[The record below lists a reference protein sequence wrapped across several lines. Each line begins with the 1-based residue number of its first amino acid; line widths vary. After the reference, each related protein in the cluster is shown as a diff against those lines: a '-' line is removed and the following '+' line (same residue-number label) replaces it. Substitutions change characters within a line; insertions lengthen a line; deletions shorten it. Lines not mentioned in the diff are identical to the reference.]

1 MFIAYDR
8 GLRGIYIFFDMK
20 KHYFYFSLLAIAAM
34 AVAATSCSKEEID
47 PPGTDPGSDP
57 TVEVPDP
64 EGTITLSMRNDR
76 GTYLDNFYIDDAD
89 NFSGGYFVSLGE
101 MKGLGNVTRIPKHG
115 WSNKAA
121 VVPGNGYVAYDS
133 YDGFYRLFVTS
144 YTVNTMNEIIG
155 ADVKYQTPFYPTE
168 AIKLPLQA
176 LEFGQAGGSQ
186 NIVFDNENIV
196 PFIVSSSADWCQV
209 YTSSTLDYSF
219 LTDGIIVTVTPNEG
233 AQREATVSIMDSN
246 YNIQEISIIQA
257 GAEPYLSLSQ
267 DTLSLPHTAGTPAS
281 IGIMTNYYYDD
292 LTITSSADWC
302 QATIEPRGENRLAR
316 MNEQVRFKGKER
328 VTDKSNYGTSF
339 YTLSVSASSDN
350 NGEAPRE
357 AIVTV
362 ASKDGTNKAELKV
375 KQEMFISYIET
386 ETKSLEFDY
395 TFGEELI
402 SITSNCSI
410 EDLAINSDAEWC
422 TGELV
427 NTGESIGT
435 TSIYYLYIR
444 VETNSSGQE
453 RETQLHISSITSN
466 ASLTLNIKQAPYNLE
481 LSEKEVSFDRQAQN
495 VTITVNNDADI
506 PIDVTSDS
514 DWATYSWNGNRL
526 TIRAAANDT
535 GEDRIALLSL
545 STNGLSQTFT
555 VYQSRYMVGDDY
567 NVDGVTGTV
576 GILTEQNHGK
586 IYSKLQDMYAWST
599 EEVLTGANSKTDG
612 EYNTNIIQQIPGYE
626 TLYPA
631 FKAVTDLNVNGVT
644 GWYLPASGE
653 LMELYNNGIYNRIHL
668 WSSTENGTQYSC
680 YFNYIDRIITKT
692 GKKSTL
698 YSIIAMKKF

>member
-1 MFIAYDR
+1 
-8 GLRGIYIFFDMK
+8 
-20 KHYFYFSLLAIAAM
+20 M

-57 TVEVPDP
+57 TVQVPDP

-121 VVPGNGYVAYDS
+121 VAPGNGYVAYDS

-186 NIVFDNENIV
+186 NIIFDNENIV

-302 QATIEPRGENRLAR
+302 QATLNLYGGDMLAR

-328 VTDKSNYGTSF
+328 VTDKSNYGTSS
-339 YTLSVSASSDN
+339 YTLTVSASSDN
-350 NGEAPRE
+350 NGETPRE

-362 ASKDGTNKAELKV
+362 ASKDGTNRAELKV

-466 ASLTLNIKQAPYNLE
+466 ASLTLNIKQAPYNLG
-481 LSEKEVSFDRQAQN
+481 LSQEEVSFDRQAQN
-495 VTITVNNDADI
+495 VTITVNKDDNI

-526 TIRAAANDT
+526 TIRATSNDT
-535 GEDRIALLSL
+535 GEDRVALLSL
-545 STNGLSQTFT
+545 SANGLSQTFT

-576 GILTEQNHGK
+576 GILTGQNHGK
-586 IYSKLQDMYAWST
+586 IYSELQDMYAWST
-599 EEVLTGANSKTDG
+599 EEVLTGANSETDG
-612 EYNTNIIQQIPGYE
+612 EYNTNIILQIPGYE

-631 FKAVTDLNVNGVT
+631 FKAVADLNANGVT

-653 LMELYNNGIYNRIHL
+653 LQELYNNKINISYC
-668 WSSTENGTQYSC
+668 WSSTEYNSTSVYLYVS
-680 YFNYIDRIITKT
+680 YFW
-692 GKKSTL
+692 GAESKSRSHT
-698 YSIIAMKKF
+698 IIAIKNF

>member
-8 GLRGIYIFFDMK
+8 GLRGTHIFFVMK
-20 KHYFYFSLLAIAAM
+20 KLSFYFSLLAIAAM
-34 AVAATSCSKEEID
+34 AVAATSCTKEEID
-47 PPGTDPGSDP
+47 SPGTDPGSDP
-57 TVEVPDP
+57 TVQVPDP

-89 NFSGGYFVSLGE
+89 NFRGGYFVSLGE

-115 WSNKAA
+115 WSSKTA
-121 VVPGNGYVAYDS
+121 VVPGTGYVAYNS

-144 YTVNTMNEIIG
+144 YTVNSMNEIIG

-168 AIKLPLQA
+168 AIKLPLQV

-233 AQREATVSIMDSN
+233 AQREATVSIMDGN

-267 DTLSLPHTAGTPAS
+267 DTLSLPYTAGS
-281 IGIMTNYYYDD
+281 VRSLGIMTNYYFDD
-292 LTITSSADWC
+292 LSVTSSAEWC
-302 QATIEPRGENRLAR
+302 QATLESNGGDMLAR

-328 VTDKSNYGTSF
+328 VTDKSNYGTSS
-339 YTLSVSASSDN
+339 YTLTVYASSDN

-386 ETKSLEFDY
+386 ETKSFEFDY
-395 TFGEELI
+395 ASEQK
-402 SITSNCSI
+402 ITSILSNCLI
-410 EDLAINSDAEWC
+410 EDLAIRSDAEWC
-422 TGELV
+422 TGEI
-427 NTGESIGT
+427 ESTGT
-435 TSIYYLYIR
+435 TSQYNLYIL
-444 VETNSSGQE
+444 VETNTSGQE
-453 RETQLHISSITSN
+453 RETQLHISSITSD
-466 ASLTLNIKQAPYNLE
+466 ASLTLNIKQAPYNLG
-481 LSEKEVSFDRQAQN
+481 LSEEEASFDRQAQN
-495 VTITVNNDADI
+495 VTFTVNNDVDI
-506 PIDVTSDS
+506 PVDVTSDS

-535 GEDRIALLSL
+535 GKDRIALLSL
-545 STNGLSQTFT
+545 SALGSSQTFT
-555 VYQSRYMVGDDY
+555 VYQSRYMVGDNYD
-567 NVDGVTGTV
+567 VDGVTGTV

-586 IYSKLQDMYAWST
+586 IYSYLSNSYAWST
-599 EEVLTGANSKTDG
+599 EKVLTGANSETDG

-653 LMELYNNGIYNRIHL
+653 LMELYNNGIYNRFHL

-680 YFNYIDRIITKT
+680 YFDYTDRKIFKT

-698 YSIIAMKKF
+698 HRIIAMKKF

>member
-8 GLRGIYIFFDMK
+8 GLRGTHIFFVMK
-20 KHYFYFSLLAIAAM
+20 KLSFYFSLLAIAAM
-34 AVAATSCSKEEID
+34 AVAATSCTKEEIGS
-47 PPGTDPGSDP
+47 PGTDPGSDP
-57 TVEVPDP
+57 TVQVPDP

-76 GTYLDNFYIDDAD
+76 GTYLDDNFYIDDAD

-115 WSNKAA
+115 WSSKTA
-121 VVPGNGYVAYDS
+121 VVPGTGYVAYNS
-133 YDGFYRLFVTS
+133 YGRFYRLFVTS

-168 AIKLPLQA
+168 TIKLPLQV

-219 LTDGIIVTVTPNEG
+219 LTDGIIVEVTPNEG
-233 AQREATVSIMDSN
+233 AQREATVSILDGN
-246 YNIQEISIIQA
+246 NNVQEISIIQA

-267 DTLSLPHTAGTPAS
+267 DTLSLPYTAGS
-281 IGIMTNYYYDD
+281 VRSLGIMTNYYFDD
-292 LTITSSADWC
+292 LSVTSSAEWC
-302 QATIEPRGENRLAR
+302 QATLESNGGDMLAR

-328 VTDKSNYGTSF
+328 VTDKSNYGTSS
-339 YTLSVSASSDN
+339 YTLTVYASSDN

-386 ETKSLEFDY
+386 ETKSFEFDY
-395 TFGEELI
+395 ASGQK
-402 SITSNCSI
+402 ITSILSNCLI
-410 EDLAINSDAEWC
+410 EDLAIRSDAEWC
-422 TGELV
+422 TGEI
-427 NTGESIGT
+427 ESTGT
-435 TSIYYLYIR
+435 TSQYNLYIL
-444 VETNSSGQE
+444 VETNTSGQE
-453 RETQLHISSITSN
+453 RETQLHISSITSD
-466 ASLTLNIKQAPYNLE
+466 ASLTLNIKQAPYNLG
-481 LSEKEVSFDRQAQN
+481 LSEEEASFDRQAQN
-495 VTITVNNDADI
+495 VTFTVNNDADI
-506 PIDVTSDS
+506 PVDVTSDS

-535 GEDRIALLSL
+535 GKDRIALLSL
-545 STNGLSQTFT
+545 SALGSSQTFT
-555 VYQSRYMVGDDY
+555 VYQSRYMVGDNYD
-567 NVDGVTGTV
+567 VDGVTGTV

-586 IYSKLQDMYAWST
+586 IYSYLSNSYAWST
-599 EEVLTGANSKTDG
+599 EKVLTGANSETDG

-653 LMELYNNGIYNRIHL
+653 LMELYNNGIYNRFHL

-680 YFNYIDRIITKT
+680 YFDYTDRKIFKT

-698 YSIIAMKKF
+698 HRIIAMKKF

>member
-8 GLRGIYIFFDMK
+8 GLRGTHIFFVMK
-20 KHYFYFSLLAIAAM
+20 KLSFYFSLLAIAAM
-34 AVAATSCSKEEID
+34 AVAATSCTKEEID
-47 PPGTDPGSDP
+47 SPGTDPGSDP
-57 TVEVPDP
+57 TVQVPDP

-115 WSNKAA
+115 WSSKTA
-121 VVPGNGYVAYDS
+121 VVPGTGYVAYNS
-133 YDGFYRLFVTS
+133 YGRFYRLFVTS

-168 AIKLPLQA
+168 AIKLPLQV

-233 AQREATVSIMDSN
+233 AQREATVSIMDGN

-267 DTLSLPHTAGTPAS
+267 DTLSLPYTAGS
-281 IGIMTNYYYDD
+281 VRSLGIMTNYYYDD
-292 LTITSSADWC
+292 LSVTSSADWC
-302 QATIEPRGENRLAR
+302 QATLNLYGGDMLAR

-328 VTDKSNYGTSF
+328 VTDKSNYGTSS
-339 YTLSVSASSDN
+339 YTLTVYASSDN
-350 NGEAPRE
+350 DGENPRE
-357 AIVTV
+357 ATVTV
-362 ASKDGTNKAELKV
+362 ASKDGSNKAELKV

-386 ETKSLEFDY
+386 ETKSFEFDY
-395 TFGEELI
+395 ASGQEIIAI
-402 SITSNCSI
+402 SSNCPI
-410 EDLAINSDAEWC
+410 EDLAIRSDAEWC
-422 TGELV
+422 TGEI
-427 NTGESIGT
+427 ESTGT
-435 TSIYYLYIR
+435 TSQYNLYIL
-444 VETNSSGQE
+444 VETNTSGQE
-453 RETQLHISSITSN
+453 RETQLHINSITSD
-466 ASLTLNIKQAPYNLE
+466 ASLTLNIKQAPYNLG
-481 LSEKEVSFDRQAQN
+481 LSEEEASFDRQAHN
-495 VTITVNNDADI
+495 VTITVNNNADI
-506 PIDVTSDS
+506 PVDVTSDS

-535 GEDRIALLSL
+535 GKDRIALLSL
-545 STNGLSQTFT
+545 SANGLSQTFT
-555 VYQSRYMVGDDY
+555 VYQSRYMVGDNYD
-567 NVDGVTGTV
+567 VDGVTGTV
-576 GILTEQNHGK
+576 GILTGQNHGK
-586 IYSKLQDMYAWST
+586 IYYQRPNSYAWST
-599 EEVLTGANSKTDG
+599 EEVLTGANSETDG
-612 EYNTNIIQQIPGYE
+612 EYNMNVIQQIPGYE

-631 FKAVTDLNVNGVT
+631 FKAVTDLNANGVT

-653 LMELYNNGIYNRIHL
+653 LQELINNGISPNGC
-668 WSSTENGTQYSC
+668 WSSTEYSSTQAIYHYSSGISGISSS
-680 YFNYIDRIITKT
+680 YKT
-692 GKKSTL
+692 SKKR
-698 YSIIAMKKF
+698 IIAMKKF

>member
-57 TVEVPDP
+57 TVQVPDP

-121 VVPGNGYVAYDS
+121 VAPGNGYVAYDS

-186 NIVFDNENIV
+186 NIIFDNENIV

-302 QATIEPRGENRLAR
+302 QATLNLYGGDMLAR

-328 VTDKSNYGTSF
+328 VTDKSNYGTSS
-339 YTLSVSASSDN
+339 YTLTVSASSDN
-350 NGEAPRE
+350 NGETPRE

-362 ASKDGTNKAELKV
+362 ASKDGTNRAELKV

-481 LSEKEVSFDRQAQN
+481 LSQEEVSFDRQAQN
-495 VTITVNNDADI
+495 VTITVNKDDNI

-526 TIRAAANDT
+526 TIRATSNDT
-535 GEDRIALLSL
+535 GEDRVALLSL
-545 STNGLSQTFT
+545 SANGLSQTFT

-576 GILTEQNHGK
+576 GILTGQNHGK
-586 IYSKLQDMYAWST
+586 IYCQLPKNYAWST
-599 EEVLTGANSKTDG
+599 EEVLTGANSETDG
-612 EYNTNIIQQIPGYE
+612 EYNTNIILQIPGYE

-631 FKAVTDLNVNGVT
+631 FKAVADLNANGVT

-653 LMELYNNGIYNRIHL
+653 LQELYNNKINISYC
-668 WSSTENGTQYSC
+668 WSSTEYNSTSVYLYVS
-680 YFNYIDRIITKT
+680 YFW
-692 GKKSTL
+692 GAESKSRSHT
-698 YSIIAMKKF
+698 IIAIKNF

>member
-8 GLRGIYIFFDMK
+8 GLRGTHIFFVMK
-20 KHYFYFSLLAIAAM
+20 KLSFYFSLLAIAAM
-34 AVAATSCSKEEID
+34 AVAATSCTKEEID
-47 PPGTDPGSDP
+47 SPGTDPGSDP
-57 TVEVPDP
+57 SVQVPDP

-115 WSNKAA
+115 WSSKTA
-121 VVPGNGYVAYDS
+121 VVPGTGYVAYDS

-144 YTVNTMNEIIG
+144 YTVNSMNEIIG

-168 AIKLPLQA
+168 AIKLPLQV

-209 YTSSTLDYSF
+209 YTSSTLNYSF

-233 AQREATVSIMDSN
+233 AQREATVSIMDGN

-267 DTLSLPHTAGTPAS
+267 DTLSLPYTAGS
-281 IGIMTNYYYDD
+281 VRSLGIMTNYYYDD
-292 LTITSSADWC
+292 LSVTSSADWC
-302 QATIEPRGENRLAR
+302 QATLNLYGGDMLAR

-328 VTDKSNYGTSF
+328 VTDKSNYGTSS
-339 YTLSVSASSDN
+339 YTLTVYASSDN

-386 ETKSLEFDY
+386 ETKSFEFDY
-395 TFGEELI
+395 ASGQK
-402 SITSNCSI
+402 ITSILSNCLI
-410 EDLAINSDAEWC
+410 EDLAIRSDAEWC
-422 TGELV
+422 TGEI
-427 NTGESIGT
+427 ESTGT
-435 TSIYYLYIR
+435 TSQYNLYIL
-444 VETNSSGQE
+444 VETNTSGQE
-453 RETQLHISSITSN
+453 RETQLHISSITSD
-466 ASLTLNIKQAPYNLE
+466 ASLTLNIKQTPYSIE
-481 LSEKEVSFDRQAQN
+481 LSQEEASFDRQSQN
-495 VTITVNNDADI
+495 VTITVNKDDNI
-506 PIDVTSDS
+506 PIDITSDS
-514 DWATYSWNGNRL
+514 DWATYSWNDNML
-526 TIRAAANDT
+526 TIRTVANDT
-535 GEDRIALLSL
+535 QEDRIALLSL
-545 STNGLSQTFT
+545 SALGSTQTFT
-555 VYQSRYMVGDDY
+555 VYQSRYMVGDNYD
-567 NVDGVTGTV
+567 VDGVTGTV

-586 IYSKLQDMYAWST
+586 IYSYLSNSYAWST
-599 EEVLTGANSKTDG
+599 EKVLTGANSETDG

-653 LMELYNNGIYNRIHL
+653 LMELYNNGIYNRFHL

-680 YFNYIDRIITKT
+680 YFDYTDRKIFKT

-698 YSIIAMKKF
+698 HRIIAMKKF

>member
-8 GLRGIYIFFDMK
+8 GLRGTHIFFVMK
-20 KHYFYFSLLAIAAM
+20 KLSFYFSLLAIAAM
-34 AVAATSCSKEEID
+34 AVAATSCTKEEIGS
-47 PPGTDPGSDP
+47 PGTDPGSDP
-57 TVEVPDP
+57 SVQVPDP

-115 WSNKAA
+115 WSSKTA
-121 VVPGNGYVAYDS
+121 VVPGTGYVAYDS

-144 YTVNTMNEIIG
+144 YTVNSMNEIIG

-168 AIKLPLQA
+168 AIKLPLQV

-209 YTSSTLDYSF
+209 YTSSTLNYSF

-233 AQREATVSIMDSN
+233 AQREATVSIMDGN

-267 DTLSLPHTAGTPAS
+267 DTLSLPYTAGS
-281 IGIMTNYYYDD
+281 VRSLGIMTNYYYDD
-292 LTITSSADWC
+292 LSVTSSADWC
-302 QATIEPRGENRLAR
+302 QATLNLYGGDMLAR

-328 VTDKSNYGTSF
+328 VTDKSNYGTSS

-350 NGEAPRE
+350 NGETPRE

-386 ETKSLEFDY
+386 ETKSFEFDY
-395 TFGEELI
+395 ASGQKTT
-402 SITSNCSI
+402 SILSNCLI
-410 EDLAINSDAEWC
+410 EDLAIRSDAEWC
-422 TGELV
+422 TGEI
-427 NTGESIGT
+427 ESTGT
-435 TSIYYLYIR
+435 TSQYNLYIL
-444 VETNSSGQE
+444 VETNTSGQE
-453 RETQLHISSITSN
+453 RETQLHISSITSD
-466 ASLTLNIKQAPYNLE
+466 ASLTLNIKQAPYNLG
-481 LSEKEVSFDRQAQN
+481 LSEEEASFDRQAQN
-495 VTITVNNDADI
+495 VTFTVNNDADI
-506 PIDVTSDS
+506 PVDVTSDS

-535 GEDRIALLSL
+535 GKDRIALLSL
-545 STNGLSQTFT
+545 SANGLSQTFT

-576 GILTEQNHGK
+576 GILTGQNHGK
-586 IYSKLQDMYAWST
+586 IYYQRPNSYAWST
-599 EEVLTGANSKTDG
+599 EEVLTGANSETDG
-612 EYNTNIIQQIPGYE
+612 EYNTNIILQIPGYE

-631 FKAVTDLNVNGVT
+631 FKAVTDLNANGVT
-644 GWYLPASGE
+644 GWYLPALGE
-653 LMELYNNGIYNRIHL
+653 VMELYNNGISITC
-668 WSSTENGTQYSC
+668 WSSTEYSSTQA
-680 YFNYIDRIITKT
+680 YFYRNYIRPKYNLNYIV
-692 GKKSTL
+692 
-698 YSIIAMKKF
+698 AMKKF

>member
-8 GLRGIYIFFDMK
+8 GLRGTHIFFVMK
-20 KHYFYFSLLAIAAM
+20 KLSFYFSWLAIAAM
-34 AVAATSCSKEEID
+34 AVAATSCTKEEID
-47 PPGTDPGSDP
+47 SPGTDPGSDP
-57 TVEVPDP
+57 TVQVPDP

-115 WSNKAA
+115 WSSKTA
-121 VVPGNGYVAYDS
+121 VVPGTGYVAYNS

-168 AIKLPLQA
+168 TIKLPLQV
-176 LEFGQAGGSQ
+176 LEFGQASGSQ

-209 YTSSTLDYSF
+209 YTSSTLNYDF

-233 AQREATVSIMDSN
+233 AQREATVSIMDGN

-267 DTLSLPHTAGTPAS
+267 DTLSLPYTAGS
-281 IGIMTNYYYDD
+281 VRSLGIMTNYYYDD
-292 LTITSSADWC
+292 LSVTSSADWC
-302 QATIEPRGENRLAR
+302 QATLNLYGGDMLAR

-328 VTDKSNYGTSF
+328 VTDKSNYGTSS
-339 YTLSVSASSDN
+339 YTLTVYASSDN
-350 NGEAPRE
+350 DGENPRE
-357 AIVTV
+357 ATVTV
-362 ASKDGTNKAELKV
+362 ASKDGSNKAELKV

-386 ETKSLEFDY
+386 ETKSFEFDY
-395 TFGEELI
+395 ASGQK
-402 SITSNCSI
+402 ITSILSNCLI
-410 EDLAINSDAEWC
+410 EDLAIRSDAEWC
-422 TGELV
+422 TGEI
-427 NTGESIGT
+427 ESTGT
-435 TSIYYLYIR
+435 TSQYNLYIL
-444 VETNSSGQE
+444 VETNTSGQE
-453 RETQLHISSITSN
+453 RETQLHINSITSD
-466 ASLTLNIKQAPYNLE
+466 ASLTLNIKQAPYNLG
-481 LSEKEVSFDRQAQN
+481 LSEEEVSFDRQAHN
-495 VTITVNNDADI
+495 VTFTVNNDADI
-506 PIDVTSDS
+506 PVDVTSDS

-545 STNGLSQTFT
+545 SANGLSQTFT

-576 GILTEQNHGK
+576 GILTGQNHGK
-586 IYSKLQDMYAWST
+586 IYSELQDMYAWST
-599 EEVLTGANSKTDG
+599 EEVLTGANSETDG
-612 EYNTNIIQQIPGYE
+612 EYNMNIILQIPGYE

-631 FKAVTDLNVNGVT
+631 FKAVTDLNANGVT
-644 GWYLPASGE
+644 GWYIPTSGE
-653 LMELYNNGIYNRIHL
+653 FHELINNRLGISSNC
-668 WSSTENGTQYSC
+668 WSSTEYSSTQAISLYPPG
-680 YFNYIDRIITKT
+680 ITGISPSYKT
-692 GKKSTL
+692 SKKR
-698 YSIIAMKKF
+698 IIAMKKF

>member
-8 GLRGIYIFFDMK
+8 GLRGTHIFFVMK
-20 KHYFYFSLLAIAAM
+20 KHCFYFSLLAIAAM

-47 PPGTDPGSDP
+47 TPVTDPGSDP

-64 EGTITLSMRNDR
+64 EGTITLSMRNNK
-76 GTYLDNFYIDDAD
+76 GTYLDDNFYIDDAD
-89 NFSGGYFVSLGE
+89 NFSGGYFVSMGE

-115 WSNKAA
+115 WSSKAA
-121 VVPGNGYVAYDS
+121 VTPGTGYVAYDS

-168 AIKLPLQA
+168 AIKLPLQV

-267 DTLSLPHTAGTPAS
+267 DTLSLPYTAGTVRS
-281 IGIMTNYYYDD
+281 LGIMTNYYYDD
-292 LTITSSADWC
+292 LSVTSSADWC
-302 QATIEPRGENRLAR
+302 QATLNLYGGDMLAR

-328 VTDKSNYGTSF
+328 ITDKSNYGTSS
-339 YTLSVSASSDN
+339 YTLTVYASSDN

-386 ETKSLEFDY
+386 ETKSFEFDY
-395 TFGEELI
+395 ASGQEIIAI
-402 SITSNCSI
+402 SSNCPI
-410 EDLAINSDAEWC
+410 EDLAIRSDAEWC
-422 TGELV
+422 TGEI
-427 NTGESIGT
+427 ESTGT
-435 TSIYYLYIR
+435 TSQYNLYIL
-444 VETNSSGQE
+444 VETNASGQE
-453 RETQLHISSITSN
+453 RETQLHISSITSD
-466 ASLTLNIKQAPYNLE
+466 ASLTLNIKQAPYNLG
-481 LSEKEVSFDRQAQN
+481 LSEEEASFDRQAQN
-495 VTITVNNDADI
+495 VTFTVNNDADI
-506 PIDVTSDS
+506 PVDVTSDS

-535 GEDRIALLSL
+535 GKDRIALLSL
-545 STNGLSQTFT
+545 SANGLSQTFT

-576 GILTEQNHGK
+576 GILTGQNHGK
-586 IYSKLQDMYAWST
+586 IYCKLSHYVWST
-599 EEVLTGANSKTDG
+599 EEVLTGANSETDG

-644 GWYLPASGE
+644 GWYLPAINE
-653 LMELYNNGIYNRIHL
+653 LDELYNNGINFNNY
-668 WSSTENGTQYSC
+668 WSSTEYDSRQANYYDIRANYYDNYGDFYS
-680 YFNYIDRIITKT
+680 Y
-692 GKKSTL
+692 KSSNR
-698 YSIIAMKKF
+698 YIIAMKKF

>member
-57 TVEVPDP
+57 TVQVPDP

-186 NIVFDNENIV
+186 NIIFDNENIV

-302 QATIEPRGENRLAR
+302 QATLNLYGGDMLAR

-328 VTDKSNYGTSF
+328 VTDKSNYGTSS
-339 YTLSVSASSDN
+339 YTLTVYASSDN

-386 ETKSLEFDY
+386 ETKSFEFDY
-395 TFGEELI
+395 ASGQEIIAI
-402 SITSNCSI
+402 SSNCPI
-410 EDLAINSDAEWC
+410 EDLAIRSDAEWC
-422 TGELV
+422 TGEI
-427 NTGESIGT
+427 ESTGT
-435 TSIYYLYIR
+435 TSQYNLYIL
-444 VETNSSGQE
+444 VETNASGQE
-453 RETQLHISSITSN
+453 RETQLHISSITSD
-466 ASLTLNIKQAPYNLE
+466 ASLTLNIKQAPYNLG
-481 LSEKEVSFDRQAQN
+481 LSEEEASFDRQAQN
-495 VTITVNNDADI
+495 VTFTVNNDADI
-506 PIDVTSDS
+506 PVDVTSDS

-535 GEDRIALLSL
+535 GKDRIALLSL
-545 STNGLSQTFT
+545 SANGLSQTFT

-576 GILTEQNHGK
+576 GILTGQNHGK
-586 IYSKLQDMYAWST
+586 IYCKLSHYVWST
-599 EEVLTGANSKTDG
+599 EEVLTGANSETDG

-644 GWYLPASGE
+644 GWYLPAINE
-653 LMELYNNGIYNRIHL
+653 LDELYNNGINFNNY
-668 WSSTENGTQYSC
+668 WSSTEYDSRRA
-680 YFNYIDRIITKT
+680 NYYDIRANYYDNY
-692 GKKSTL
+692 GDFYYYKSSNR
-698 YSIIAMKKF
+698 YIIAMKKF

>member
-302 QATIEPRGENRLAR
+302 QATLNLYGGDMLAR

-328 VTDKSNYGTSF
+328 VTDKSNYGTSS
-339 YTLSVSASSDN
+339 YTLTVSASSDN
-350 NGEAPRE
+350 NGETPRE

-362 ASKDGTNKAELKV
+362 ASKDGTNRAELKV

-466 ASLTLNIKQAPYNLE
+466 ASLTLNIKQAPYNLG
-481 LSEKEVSFDRQAQN
+481 LSQEEVSFDRQAQN
-495 VTITVNNDADI
+495 VTITVNKDDNI

-526 TIRAAANDT
+526 TIRVTANNT

-545 STNGLSQTFT
+545 SANGLSQTFT

-576 GILTEQNHGK
+576 GILTGQNHGK
-586 IYSKLQDMYAWST
+586 IYCQLPNYAWST
-599 EEVLTGANSKTDG
+599 EEVLTGANSETDG
-612 EYNTNIIQQIPGYE
+612 EYNTNIILQIPGYE

-631 FKAVTDLNVNGVT
+631 FKAVADLNVNGVT
-644 GWYLPASGE
+644 GWYLPAITE
-653 LMELYNNGIYNRIHL
+653 LQELYNNKINIFYC
-668 WSSTENGTQYSC
+668 WSSTEYNSTSAYHYVTSSRGQ
-680 YFNYIDRIITKT
+680 
-692 GKKSTL
+692 KSKSRSYT
-698 YSIIAMKKF
+698 IIAIKNF